1 MTGPGRGDADLTR
14 FVHRV
19 LIVALVVAAALLAWY
34 LAWVFLLAFAGVLLS
49 VMLRNLAEQTGRFL
63 PIGPTAA
70 LPLVILSLVVLLG
83 LVGLFFGAEVAA
95 DFQRLAFRMRRALD
109 DIAEDLEQYETIQY
123 LIEQAQEIEAEAMV
137 GQGVLGPITGVA
149 MVVVETAATVLLIIA
164 IAVFMAV
171 SPDLYRDGVVR
182 LVPVAYRARARE
194 VFAELDRMLWG
205 WLIGQLIA
213 MAFVGVATT
222 TGLLLLGAPLAVPLG
237 LLATLFNFV
246 PFVGPIAAAVPAVVI
261 AFAEGGK
268 LALWVA
274 LLYLVVQQVEGYVVM
289 PLVQR
294 WAVALP
300 PVLAVVSIVIFGLLF
315 GLPGILFATPLM
327 VAAMGLVRMVYVEDM
342 LEGGNG
348 EARGTDPPDRQS
360 SPDAA

>member
-1 MTGPGRGDADLTR
+1 
-14 FVHRV
+14 
-19 LIVALVVAAALLAWY
+19 
-34 LAWVFLLAFAGVLLS
+34 
-49 VMLRNLAEQTGRFL
+49 
-63 PIGPTAA
+63 
-70 LPLVILSLVVLLG
+70 VILSLVVLLG

-171 SPDLYRDGVVR
+171 TPEVYRDGLVR
-182 LVPVAYRARARE
+182 LVPVGYRPRALE
-194 VFAELDRMLWG
+194 VFAELDRLLWG
-205 WLIGQLIA
+205 WLVGQFVA
-213 MAFVGVATT
+213 MAFVGIATT
-222 TGLLLLGAPLAVPLG
+222 SGLLLLGAPLAVPLG
-237 LLATLFNFV
+237 LLATLLNFV
-246 PFVGPIAAAVPAVVI
+246 PFVGPIVASVPAVVI
-261 AFAEGGK
+261 AFAEGGGK

-300 PVLAVVSIVIFGLLF
+300 PVLAVISIVIFGLLF

-327 VAAMGLVRMVYVEDM
+327 VAAMGVVRMVYVEDM

-348 EARGTDPPDRQS
+348 EPRGDDSQS
-360 SPDAA
+360 SPGAA

>member
-1 MTGPGRGDADLTR
+1 MNGPGRGDADLTR

-19 LIVALVVAAALLAWY
+19 LIVALVIAAALLAWY

-49 VMLRNLAEQTGRFL
+49 VMLRNLAVQASRFL

-70 LPLVILSLVVLLG
+70 LPLVILSLVALLG
-83 LVGLFFGAEVAA
+83 LVGLLFGAQVAA
-95 DFQRLAFRMRRALD
+95 DFQRLAFRMQRALE
-109 DIAEDLEQYETIQY
+109 DIGTQLEEWETVRY
-123 LIEQAQEIEAEAMV
+123 LVEQVQEIEAEAMV

-149 MVVVETAATVLLIIA
+149 MVVVETAATALLIVA

-171 SPDLYRDGVVR
+171 SPDVYRDGVVR
-182 LVPVAYRARARE
+182 LVPVAYRPRASE
-194 VFAELDRMLWG
+194 VFGELDRMLWG
-205 WLIGQLIA
+205 WLIGQFMA

-222 TGLLLLGAPLAVPLG
+222 SGLLLLGAPLAVPLG

-246 PFVGPIAAAVPAVVI
+246 PFVGPIVASVPAIII
-261 AFAEGGK
+261 AFAEGGGN

-274 LLYLVVQQVEGYVVM
+274 LLYLAVQQIESYVVV

-300 PVLAVVSIVIFGLLF
+300 PVLAVISIVIFGLLF
-315 GLPGILFATPLM
+315 GLPGVLFATPLM
-327 VAAMGLVRMVYVEDM
+327 VAAMGLVRMVYIEDM

-348 EARGTDPPDRQS
+348 EARGEDSQS
-360 SPDAA
+360 SPGAA